1 MQLKCF
7 DTRQRA
13 LMNNNIL
20 AYERKRERDRERDR
34 VEVEGTGGPIVFTI
48 I

>member
-1 MQLKCF
+1 
-7 DTRQRA
+7 
-13 LMNNNIL
+13 MNNNIL